1 MKVKQIVEAK
11 FHHVYLGWNNLSF
24 TDVNENE
31 VKVEITDDQILAL
44 SDKLLAKATQIIGAD
59 RRNRLHL
66 GIVVDPR
73 DL

>member
-31 VKVEITDDQILAL
+31 GKVEITDDQILAL
-44 SDKLLAKATQIIGAD
+44 SDKLLAKATEIRKELEPQEES
-59 RRNRLHL
+59 
-66 GIVVDPR
+66 VDE
-73 DL
+73 

>member
-44 SDKLLAKATQIIGAD
+44 SDKLLAKATEIRKEREPVVEEIAD
-59 RRNRLHL
+59 E
-66 GIVVDPR
+66 
-73 DL
+73 

>member
-44 SDKLLAKATQIIGAD
+44 SDKLLAKATEIRKDREPVVEEIAD
-59 RRNRLHL
+59 E
-66 GIVVDPR
+66 
-73 DL
+73 